1 MARAVMLSIRPH
13 WCELIASGKKTIELR
28 KDYPRIKL
36 PFKCYIYCTKR
47 KPRGE
52 VSVIPAPGS
61 FGEKFWTIM
70 GERVIG
76 EFVCDAINTVDVPF
90 PAYFEQTD
98 FDALNAACL
107 SYSEAHAY
115 LGHRTG
121 YGWHISD
128 LKIYDEPKALTQF
141 IGLREYRFGYAARVL
156 RRPPQSFYFV
166 EELL

>member
-1 MARAVMLSIRPH
+1 MSRAVMLSIRPR
-13 WCELIASGKKTIELR
+13 WCELIASGRKTIELR

-52 VSVIPAPGS
+52 VPVIPAPGS
-61 FGEKFWTIM
+61 FGEKFWAIM

-76 EFVCDAINTVDVPF
+76 EFLCDAIKTVDVPF
-90 PAYFEQTD
+90 PAYYEQTD

-107 SYSEAHAY
+107 SYMEAHAY
-115 LGHRTG
+115 LGHRNG
-121 YGWHISD
+121 YGWHISN
-128 LKIYDEPKALTQF
+128 LKIYDRPKYLTEF
-141 IGLREYRFGYAARVL
+141 VGLTKTRFGYAERVL
-156 RRPPQSFYFV
+156 LHPPQSYYYV